1 MNRKGIG
8 DENSIGTIPFGL
20 GRAAGEFTE
29 FSKKWRRVRIVM

>member
-20 GRAAGEFTE
+20 VRAAGEFTE
-29 FSKKWRRVRIVM
+29 F